1 MSMRAASMQAVVGLA
16 VALIGLLHAAAAVA
30 QTPARVSVE
39 SPQPAEFGE
48 RFSLTGTISAERSA
62 RLSPRVDGLVAEVLV
77 DAGDEVA
84 AGDVLLRQDDAVA
97 RQALARLRAQA
108 AEAQAQVDESKRLL
122 AEARQLV
129 DKSFVPASQ
138 VATRQ
143 ADLNLAEAAL
153 ASARAAQ
160 REQSE
165 LVARH
170 ELPAPFA
177 GVVAAKLAETGEWVQ
192 RGTPVLELIDLDSLR
207 IDVQVPQERHAE
219 LRAGASYQL
228 LPDVAGAQPV
238 PAQVQALLPVID
250 PSARTFL
257 LRLRPQAGDQALLA
271 GGSTRVE
278 IALPAREPALAV
290 SRDALLRRP
299 DGSHTLFVIE
309 RGEAGGWVARERSVR
324 VLRDAGTQVAIAEGL
339 NADDR
344 VVVRG
349 NEALRD
355 GQSVDLAG
363 D

>member
-1 MSMRAASMQAVVGLA
+1 MRIAVGMMCAVLSLCGA
-16 VALIGLLHAAAAVA
+16 VATA
-30 QTPARVSVE
+30 QTQARVSVE
-39 SPQPAEFGE
+39 TPELAEFGE

-84 AGDVLLRQDDAVA
+84 AGELLLRQDDAVA
-97 RQALARLRAQA
+97 RQALARLQAQA

-160 REQSE
+160 REQAE

-170 ELPAPFA
+170 RLPAPFA
-177 GVVAAKLAETGEWVQ
+177 GVVAAKMAETGEWVQ

-219 LRAGASYQL
+219 LQAGASYSL
-228 LPDVAGAQPV
+228 LPDAAGTTRV
-238 PAQVQALLPVID
+238 PAQLQALLPVID

-257 LRLRPQAGDQALLA
+257 LRLRPQNGDHQALLA

-299 DGSHTLFVIE
+299 DGSHSLFVIE
-309 RGEAGGWVARERSVR
+309 RGDAGGWIARERSVR

-339 NADDR
+339 SADDQ

-355 GQSVDLAG
+355 GQTIELAG

>member
-1 MSMRAASMQAVVGLA
+1 MRSGMRMVC
-16 VALIGLLHAAAAVA
+16 VALGLLGAAAAAA
-30 QTPARVSVE
+30 QSQARVSVE
-39 SPQPAEFGE
+39 TPELAEFGE

-62 RLSPRVDGLVAEVLV
+62 RLSPRVDGLIAEVLV

-97 RQALARLRAQA
+97 RQALARLQAQA
-108 AEAQAQVDESKRLL
+108 AEAQAQVNESNRLL

-129 DKSFVPASQ
+129 QKNFVPASQ

-160 REQSE
+160 REQAE

-170 ELPAPFA
+170 QLPAPFA

-192 RGTPVLELIDLDSLR
+192 RGTPVLDLIDLDSLR
-207 IDVQVPQERHAE
+207 IDVQVPQERYAE
-219 LRAGASYQL
+219 LQAGADYSL
-228 LPDVAGAQPV
+228 LPDALGSKRV
-238 PAQVQALLPVID
+238 PAQLMALLPVID

-257 LRLRPQAGDQALLA
+257 LRLRPQQGDQSLLA

-278 IALPAREPALAV
+278 IALPAREPALAI

-299 DGSHTLFVIE
+299 DGSHTLFVVE
-309 RGEAGGWVARERSVR
+309 RVQGGGWVARERGVR
-324 VLRDAGTQVAIAEGL
+324 VLRDAGTRVAIADGL
-339 NADDR
+339 QASDQ

-355 GQSVDLAG
+355 GQAVEVVG
-363 D
+363 N

>member
-1 MSMRAASMQAVVGLA
+1 MRIAVGMMCAVLSLCGA
-16 VALIGLLHAAAAVA
+16 VATA
-30 QTPARVSVE
+30 QTQARVSVE
-39 SPQPAEFGE
+39 TPELAEFGE

-84 AGDVLLRQDDAVA
+84 AGELLLRQDDAVA
-97 RQALARLRAQA
+97 RQALARLQAQA

-138 VATRQ
+138 VATR
-143 ADLNLAEAAL
+143 
-153 ASARAAQ
+153 AAQ
-160 REQSE
+160 REQAE

-170 ELPAPFA
+170 RLPAPFA
-177 GVVAAKLAETGEWVQ
+177 GVVAAKMAETGEWVQ

-219 LRAGASYQL
+219 LQAGASYSL
-228 LPDVAGAQPV
+228 LPDAAGTTRV
-238 PAQVQALLPVID
+238 PAQLQALLPVID

-257 LRLRPQAGDQALLA
+257 LRLRPQNGDHQALLA

-299 DGSHTLFVIE
+299 DGSHSLFVIE
-309 RGEAGGWVARERSVR
+309 RGDAGGWIARERSVR

-339 NADDR
+339 SADDQ

-355 GQSVDLAG
+355 GQTIELAG